1 MKVFLKN
8 KLPAGLWS
16 FLKQAG
22 HFILWLRDR
31 FIVILASSLIAVLRV
46 LSKQLLVAIKER
58 LSIIVRMDYEPHDI
72 YLNADSVTEYI
83 TRRNS
88 SKKEPETITW
98 IETYVR
104 PGDVFYDVGANVGA
118 YSFVADRHTSGK
130 VKVYAFEPSF
140 STFAQLNR
148 NIFLNSCQGRIIP
161 FCIALSSKTDIL
173 VLNYSSLT
181 PGAALHALGQPL
193 DNLRQTFKPAFEQPV
208 LSYRIDD
215 LIKAFEIEKPTHI
228 KLDVDGIELEI
239 LKGAEE
245 TLRDPALKSILVEI
259 EPSLE
264 MSTQVVEYLKTRGFR
279 IQMVRS
285 HGRSEMATSNYLF
298 VRTGK

>member
-1 MKVFLKN
+1 MKEFLKN
-8 KLPAGLWS
+8 KLPADLWS
-16 FLKQAG
+16 FLVRVMRFMFG
-22 HFILWLRDR
+22 LRHR
-31 FIVILASSLIAVLRV
+31 FIAISAGSLIAVLRV
-46 LSKQLLVAIKER
+46 LSQQLLVEIKER
-58 LSIIVRMDYEPHDI
+58 LTVIVRMDYDPDDI
-72 YLNADSVTEYI
+72 YLNADSITEYT

-88 SKKEPETITW
+88 CKKEPETVMW

-104 PGDVFYDVGANVGA
+104 PGDVVYDVGANVGA

-130 VKVYAFEPSF
+130 IKVYAFEPSF
-140 STFAQLNR
+140 STFAQLNK

-161 FCIALSSKTDIL
+161 FCIALSSKTEIS

-193 DNLRQTFKPAFEQPV
+193 DNHGRTFKPVFEQPV

-239 LKGAEE
+239 LKGAEK

-264 MSTQVVEYLKTRGFR
+264 ISTQIVEYLQTRGFR

-285 HGRSEMATSNYLF
+285 HGKSKMDTSNYIF

>member
-1 MKVFLKN
+1 M
-8 KLPAGLWS
+8 
-16 FLKQAG
+16 
-22 HFILWLRDR
+22 
-31 FIVILASSLIAVLRV
+31 
-46 LSKQLLVAIKER
+46 
-58 LSIIVRMDYEPHDI
+58 
-72 YLNADSVTEYI
+72 
-83 TRRNS
+83 
-88 SKKEPETITW
+88 
-98 IETYVR
+98 
-104 PGDVFYDVGANVGA
+104 
-118 YSFVADRHTSGK
+118 
-130 VKVYAFEPSF
+130 
-140 STFAQLNR
+140 
-148 NIFLNSCQGRIIP
+148 
-161 FCIALSSKTDIL
+161 
-173 VLNYSSLT
+173 NYSSLT